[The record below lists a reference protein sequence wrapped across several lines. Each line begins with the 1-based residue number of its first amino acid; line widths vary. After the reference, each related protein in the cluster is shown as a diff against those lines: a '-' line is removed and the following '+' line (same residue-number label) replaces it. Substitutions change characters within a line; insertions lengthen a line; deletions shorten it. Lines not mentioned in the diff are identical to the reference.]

1 MELQAKAYKFTKKGF
16 SWRCP
21 SVNLLNFLSK
31 VFIEHLSL
39 VIYSALQI
47 KFSRLVLLL
56 ILGIIRLVQSQKF
69 PEN

>member
-1 MELQAKAYKFTKKGF
+1 MI
-16 SWRCP
+16 C
-21 SVNLLNFLSK
+21 
-31 VFIEHLSL
+31 
-39 VIYSALQI
+39 SALQI